1 MESRYRP
8 GTIVHARGREWIV
21 LPHREPEVLRLRPLT
36 TAQDGEIGLYLPLG
50 ERVRPARFE
59 DPKVPAKAGSAGG
72 DATGL
77 MTLFD
82 AARLSLRSGAGP
94 FRSLGHVS
102 VVPRPYQFVP
112 LIMALR
118 QSPVRLLIADD
129 VGVGK
134 TIEAALIARE
144 LFDRGLARR
153 LVVLC
158 PAHLCDQWKRAL
170 SEKFAIEAALVQPA
184 QMRRLERNLP
194 RPDLSVYQH
203 YPNLVASIDFVKST
217 AQRARFLAAAPD
229 LAIVDEA
236 HASARPRGTAS
247 AAEHQRYELLRDLAA
262 DPNRQ
267 ILLVTATPHSGIEE
281 SFRSLLG
288 LLDPGFDRDPAEPLD
303 REALI
308 PYLVQRRR
316 RDVEKWL
323 GSETPFPERRAEEAR
338 YELSRAYQSLFS
350 DVLDY
355 CREALEDARGLRA
368 AQQRVCHWAAIA
380 ILRSLLSSP
389 DAAAMVLG
397 NRAARLGEDPT
408 QDGETP
414 AEVDETYRPQ
424 VLDLFGGEEAAD
436 YAPTGPIDEAL
447 RIGVL
452 GGPRAQRARG
462 RDYDRRR
469 LKMLGDRAR
478 ALAGPQED
486 WKLRELIGVLR
497 ELLREGHHPIVFCRF
512 IPTAGYVADQV
523 RKLLGREFAG
533 LHVEAV
539 TGDIGDDERTEKIGE
554 LSMSPRR
561 ILVATDCLSEG
572 IDLQKHF
579 DAVVH
584 YDLPWN
590 PNRLEQREGRVDRFG
605 QPKREVR
612 TVLLYGTNNQVDQVV
627 LDALIRKATAIR
639 KSLGIAVPVPA
650 DPEQVMESVVDNV
663 LLARVPRE
671 RQLELALS
679 TPDVS
684 RLHAAW
690 DEAAEREK
698 RERGFFAQRGIKP
711 DEVAQEIAATDSVL
725 GDPDTVRR
733 FVADALQR
741 FGGRLVARQEPGIFE
756 LMPGDMKARLAPSLG
771 NEFPVRVALATVRDP
786 APVLGRTHPA
796 VAALCEAVLGEAFGA
811 TPGALFTRT
820 GAMRTDAVRL
830 RTVLVLLRLRYTL
843 EEEVP
848 GSGSGAGEEFAEE
861 VALVAF
867 ERRDGC
873 LHWREPLATAGRKIA
888 AAARPIGNVGAQ
900 EKTELVKWALGFLH
914 GTPEWYAP
922 IVAYRVVALQAAHA
936 RLRKLTRAS
945 RLKVSPHEPPDILGC
960 CVLLPA
966 GAAA

>member
-21 LPHREPEVLRLRPLT
+21 LPPREPEVLRLRPLT
-36 TAQDGEIGLYLPLG
+36 TAQGEEVGLFLPLEG
-50 ERVRPARFE
+50 ERVRLARFA
-59 DPKVPAKAGSAGG
+59 DPEPVAGG
-72 DATGL
+72 DATGII
-77 MTLFD
+77 TLFD

-94 FRSLGHVS
+94 FRSLGRIS

-112 LIMALR
+112 LIMSLR
-118 QSPVRLLIADD
+118 QAPVRLLIADD

-134 TIEAALIARE
+134 TIEAAMIARE
-144 LFDRGLARR
+144 LLDRGLARR
-153 LVVLC
+153 LAVLC
-158 PAHLCDQWKRAL
+158 PAHLCDQWERAL
-170 SEKFAIEAALVQPA
+170 REKFAIEAALVQPS
-184 QMRRLERNLP
+184 QMRRLERGLP
-194 RPDLSVYQH
+194 RADISVYQN

-217 AQRARFLAAAPD
+217 SQRDRFLAGAPD
-229 LAIVDEA
+229 LVIVDEA
-236 HASARPRGTAS
+236 HAAARPRGTDS
-247 AAEHQRYELLRDLAA
+247 GAEHQRYELLRDLAR

-303 REALI
+303 REALV

-316 RDVEKWL
+316 RDVERWL
-323 GSETPFPERRAEEAR
+323 GSETPFPERNAEEAR

-355 CREALEDARGLRA
+355 CRESLEDARGLRA
-368 AQQRVCHWAAIA
+368 AQQRVRHWAAIA

-397 NRAARLGEDPT
+397 NRVAKLGDGTTE
-408 QDGETP
+408 DGESS
-414 AEVDETYRPQ
+414 AEIDETDRPQ
-424 VLDLFGGEEAAD
+424 VLDLFGDEEAAD
-436 YAPTGPIDEAL
+436 YAPTGPIDQAE
-447 RIGVL
+447 RIGI
-452 GGPRAQRARG
+452 
-462 RDYDRRR
+462 DYDRRR
-469 LKMLGDRAR
+469 LKRFGERAR
-478 ALAGPQED
+478 ALAGPKED
-486 WKLRELIGVLR
+486 WKLRELVEILR
-497 ELLREGHHPIVFCRF
+497 ALLREGYRPIVFCRF
-512 IPTAGYVADQV
+512 IPTAGYVAAQA
-523 RKLLGREFAG
+523 RKLLCREFDG

-539 TGDIGDDERTEKIGE
+539 TGDVGDDERKEKIDE
-554 LSMSPRR
+554 LSTSPRR

-572 IDLQKHF
+572 IDLQEHF

-627 LDALIRKATAIR
+627 LEVLIRKATTIR
-639 KSLGIAVPVPA
+639 KSLGIAVPVPV
-650 DPEQVMESVVDNV
+650 DPEQVMETVVDNV

-698 RERGFFAQRGIKP
+698 HERGFFAQRGIKP
-711 DEVAQEIAATDSVL
+711 DEVAQEIEATDSVL

-741 FGGRLVARQEPGIFE
+741 FGGRLAPRGKDGVFDLA
-756 LMPGDMKARLAPSLG
+756 PGDMKGRLRPSLG
-771 NEFPVRVALATVRDP
+771 NQFPARVAFTTVRDP
-786 APVLGRTHPA
+786 VPVLGRTHPA
-796 VAALCEAVLGEAFGA
+796 VAALCEAVLGQAFGA
-811 TPGALFTRT
+811 DPDALFART
-820 GAMRTDAVRL
+820 GAMRTDAVRY
-830 RTVLVLLRLRYTL
+830 RTVLALLRLRYTL
-843 EEEVP
+843 EEEI
-848 GSGSGAGEEFAEE
+848 EEFAEE
-861 VALVAF
+861 VLLAAF
-867 ERRDGC
+867 ERRDGR
-873 LHWREPLATAGRKIA
+873 LYWLEPLETAGGEIA
-888 AAARPIGNVGAQ
+888 AAARPVGNVSPE
-900 EKTELVKWALGFLH
+900 EKAEQIGWSLDFLTS
-914 GTPEWYAP
+914 TPEWYAP
-922 IVAYRVVALQAAHA
+922 IVALRVAALQAAHA
-936 RLRKLTRAS
+936 RLRKLTKAP

-960 CVLLPA
+960 FVLLPA
-966 GAAA
+966 GGAE